1 MPVKVPPTSPR
12 SGGFF
17 HLFAR
22 KKPSPRITPTLDGI
36 DTSSKASCHNNEP
49 LYNEQRNNDQRI
61 DELLI
66 DELSVPRFILEKKLG
81 EGGMASV
88 YLARQESNGRT
99 VAIKILAR
107 HLQHDSAYADQFLI
121 EAQRLA
127 ELSHPNIVPVFDWGT
142 HEGVGFIVMEYMK
155 GGSLHTRLHEGS
167 LTLREAL
174 NITRQIAAGLDFA
187 AEKGYVHCDIKP
199 ANILFREDGSPCI
212 LDFGIARE
220 STGSIATHSGITL
233 GTGAYMSPE
242 QAHPGRYPCDGRSDL
257 YSLGIVLY
265 EMLTGYRPFEFRHL
279 EPRDAFQHYA
289 FAHVNSPPPPLPDR
303 FAPFQRVMDQLLAKK
318 PAERFSRGNAL
329 RQALVQL
336 EAQLTEDY
344 LSRELRASGSTPS
357 PASVSTGD
365 KTLCAHDPDGSP
377 VLGDIGEVA
386 NALSSTAWRAA
397 SARPAPRNKRPLIA
411 AAIASLMITTGLGY
425 LGYHPLQ
432 PLLNTTGTAVAP
444 NAATTA
450 TATNSSSLASVPVE
464 KSVVSTAKTAVI
476 PQASVKPSQI
486 KPVQIKPAQ
495 TRPAQPRPSQTK
507 VVRSQGPTK
516 ARVYTAAELKQQ
528 LKIAKQRE
536 RQIARNKAIQAK
548 QRKRAEKLR
557 LAKLEE
563 QRENALRAKRIK
575 QKALA
580 RQKALELR
588 EKKLLLKQARR
599 EEKLQIREQRRL
611 DKVVRKIEAEKK
623 DEQTRLA
630 NLAKQNLREDGSIE

>member
-12 SGGFF
+12 AGGLFR
-17 HLFAR
+17 LFAR
-22 KKPSPRITPTLDGI
+22 KKPAPRITPTLDGI
-36 DTSSKASCHNNEP
+36 ETSSKASSPDSEQ
-49 LYNEQRNNDQRI
+49 LYQEQRYNDQ
-61 DELLI
+61 LI
-66 DELSVPRFILEKKLG
+66 DERFIDALSVPRFILVKKLG

-107 HLQHDSAYADQFLI
+107 HLQHDNVYANQFLI

-155 GGSLHTRLHEGS
+155 GGSLRTRLDGGS

-174 NITRQIAAGLDFA
+174 NVTRQIAAGLDFA

-220 STGSIATHSGITL
+220 STGSNATHTGITL

-242 QAHPGRYPCDGRSDL
+242 QAQPGRYPCDGRSDL

-303 FAPFQRVMDQLLAKK
+303 FAPFQQVMDQLLAKQ
-318 PAERFSRGNAL
+318 PAERFHRGNAL

-336 EAQLTEDY
+336 ETQLTEDY
-344 LSRELRASGSTPS
+344 LSRELRASGGIPS
-357 PASVSTGD
+357 AAGVSTDD
-365 KTLCAHDPDGSP
+365 KTLHAHEQEGTPF
-377 VLGDIGEVA
+377 LGDVGEVA
-386 NALSSTAWRAA
+386 NALPTPAWTSA
-397 SARPAPRNKRPLIA
+397 SARPAPRNKRPLFA
-411 AAIASLMITTGLGY
+411 AAIASLTLTAGLGY
-425 LGYHPLQ
+425 LGYRPLQ
-432 PLLNTTGTAVAP
+432 PFLNAP
-444 NAATTA
+444 ADA
-450 TATNSSSLASVPVE
+450 
-464 KSVVSTAKTAVI
+464 I
-476 PQASVKPSQI
+476 SVKPAIASPI
-486 KPVQIKPAQ
+486 AAVATGTPSTAIANSTHAAAPSVPTAKSSPLRRAVVGKSSPAKPS
-495 TRPAQPRPSQTK
+495 RSK
-507 VVRSQGPTK
+507 VVRQQTPSK
-516 ARVYTAAELKQQ
+516 ARAYTAAELKQQ

-536 RQIARNKAIQAK
+536 RQLAQQKALQAK
-548 QRKRAEKLR
+548 QRKRSEKLR

-563 QRENALRAKRIK
+563 QRANALRAERIK

-580 RQKALELR
+580 RQKALDLR
-588 EKKLLLKQARR
+588 EKKILLKQARR
-599 EEKLQIREQRRL
+599 EEKLKIREQRRL
-611 DKVVRKIEAEKK
+611 DKVVRQIEAEKK
-623 DEQTRLA
+623 AEQTRLA
-630 NLAKQNLREDGSIE
+630 NLAKQNLREDSSLE